1 MHKLAAPSQPPQG
14 EASSFS
20 SKGKFEGG
28 HDVLIIGSG
37 LGGLECGAL
46 LAQRGLRVLV
56 LESSHQPGGCMQSF
70 RRGGQHFDTGL
81 HYVGGLAPGQT
92 MHKAFAQIGLLDLP
106 WERMDEDFDHVIIE
120 GRHFTFRQGYEA
132 FAEGLAKDFPHQRE
146 ALQSYVQ
153 RLQHITV
160 ADMEVCAY
168 DYLRQT
174 FSDELLLNVVSA
186 AAMKTELRCESLPLF
201 NFAHTCSSYIES
213 SWRLKGDGNLL
224 VNKLISI
231 ICEAG
236 GEVRTNSKVTSLT
249 EKEGRITNAICSD
262 GQIYGADYF
271 ISDIHP
277 AVLCQLLEGCP
288 TVRKAFRRRMS
299 ATENTCGMFTAQLSI
314 KPGALHYF
322 AHNVF
327 VYDKPNVWTMTEENT
342 PVKGVMISARIPED
356 GSDVL
361 RQIDLLT
368 PMPWHECK
376 VWSDTKVGHRGDDY
390 KIFCKQKAD
399 QCIALAEQYIPGL
412 RGMIEQCYTST
423 PLTYRD
429 YLGSP
434 EGGAFGMRKDCRAPM
449 LTFHS
454 VSTPLPNLLLTGQ
467 SIILPGIEGV
477 TMTALETCSKITQDN
492 AR

>member
-1 MHKLAAPSQPPQG
+1 M
-14 EASSFS
+14 
-20 SKGKFEGG
+20 

-46 LAQRGLRVLV
+46 LSQRGLRTLV

-70 RRGGQHFDTGL
+70 RRGGQHYDTGL
-81 HYVGGLAPGQT
+81 HYVGGLAPGQA

-106 WERMDEDFDHVIIE
+106 WQRMDEEFDHVIIG
-120 GRHFTFRQGYEA
+120 GRHFSFRQGYEA
-132 FAEGLAKDFPHQRE
+132 FVEGLSKDFPHQRD
-146 ALQSYVQ
+146 ALQCYVQ
-153 RLQHITV
+153 RLQHITP

-168 DYLRQT
+168 EYLRET

-186 AAMKTELRCESLPLF
+186 AAMKTELRRESLPLF
-201 NFAHTCSSYIES
+201 NFAHTYSSYIES

-224 VNKLISI
+224 VNKLIEI
-231 ICEAG
+231 ITEAG
-236 GEVRTNSKVTSLT
+236 GEVRTNSEVVHLT
-249 EKEGRITNAICSD
+249 ETDGRITKVTCAD
-262 GQIYGADYF
+262 GTSYEASYF

-277 AVLCQLLEGCP
+277 ARLCQMLEECP
-288 TVRKAFRRRMS
+288 SVRKAFRRRM
-299 ATENTCGMFTAQLSI
+299 ATAENTCGMFTAQLSI
-314 KPGALHYF
+314 KPGALQYF

-327 VYDKPNVWTMTEENT
+327 VYDKPNVWTMAEGND
-342 PVKGVMISARIPED
+342 PVKGVMISARVPED
-356 GSDVL
+356 DTDTL

-368 PMPWHECK
+368 PMLWEECK
-376 VWSDTKVGHRGDDY
+376 AWEDTKVGHRGDDY
-390 KIFCKQKAD
+390 KELCQQKTE

-412 RGMIEQCYTST
+412 HNMVEHCYTST

-434 EGGAFGMRKDCRAPM
+434 EGGAFGMRKDCRFPM
-449 LTFHS
+449 LSFHS
-454 VSTPLPNLLLTGQ
+454 VSTPIPNLLLTGQ

-477 TMTALETCSKITQDN
+477 TMTAFETCSKITQDN

>member
-1 MHKLAAPSQPPQG
+1 M
-14 EASSFS
+14 
-20 SKGKFEGG
+20 

-46 LAQRGLRVLV
+46 LAKRGFRVLV
-56 LESSHQPGGCMQSF
+56 LEGSNQPGGCMQSF
-70 RRGGQHFDTGL
+70 RRGRLHYDTGL
-81 HYVGGLAPGQT
+81 HYVGGLAPGQV
-92 MHKAFAQIGLLDLP
+92 MHQAFAQLGLLDLP
-106 WERMDEDFDHVIIE
+106 WQRMDEDFDHVIIG
-120 GRHFTFRQGYEA
+120 GRHFAFRQGYEA

-146 ALQSYVQ
+146 ALHSYVQ
-153 RLQHITV
+153 RLQNIT
-160 ADMEVCAY
+160 ADDMDICAY

-186 AAMKTELRCESLPLF
+186 AAMKTELRRESLPLF

-213 SWRLKGDGNLL
+213 SWRLKGNGNML

-231 ICEAG
+231 IREAG
-236 GEVRTNSKVTSLT
+236 GEVRTNSKVTRLT
-249 EKEGRITNAICSD
+249 EADGRIESAVCAD
-262 GQIYGADYF
+262 GQTYKAEFY

-277 AVLCQLLEGCP
+277 AVLCELLEGCP
-288 TVRKAFRRRMS
+288 TVRRVFRRRME
-299 ATENTCGMFTAQLSI
+299 AAENTCGMFTAQLSI
-314 KPGALHYF
+314 KPGALRYF

-342 PVKGVMISARIPED
+342 PVKGVMISARVPED
-356 GSDVL
+356 SSDDL

-376 VWSDTKVGHRGDDY
+376 AWAETRVGRRGEDY
-390 KIFCKQKAD
+390 NAFCRQKTE

-412 RGMIEQCYTST
+412 HDMVEQCYTST

-429 YLGSP
+429 YLGNP
-434 EGGAFGMRKDCRAPM
+434 EGGAFGMRKDCRKSM

-454 VSTPLPNLLLTGQ
+454 VGSPLQNLFLTGQ

-477 TMTALETCSKITQDN
+477 TMTAFETCSKITRDN
-492 AR
+492 AI